1 MLEVTCNGCGAKYKA
16 PEKFS
21 GRKMSCKACSEVMLI
36 GEETV
41 PGVSS
46 SPVEEEVSHAPV
58 ASEEKAPSK
67 KKPSFKK
74 GGISARKGDKKS
86 SFKKGGLSSSKIS
99 EASGRGSEGQAAG
112 SKKSPAVLVVVLL
125 LVVGGLAAVDFFV
138 TNMVIGGKAPAGNE
152 EVAAVDDSPE
162 EEPGEESAEE
172 SADEPEA
179 PAEPEET
186 EPEAGKP
193 EVAEPAP
200 EKPEGL
206 PAEPEVPA
214 PAAISATSSPAALLV
229 PADAQVILGLNIPR
243 LISAYEGLAGEKL
256 PRTPAELEEG
266 SYPLLEPAKLAMAA
280 GLDPFTSIRSILV
293 AGEMPESSP
302 IPGIEDFGAAGAAA
316 AESDGMILVEGE
328 FSDPAAI
335 VSALVEM
342 EVLSPSAPEVK
353 AGLNVYSVAEGQSI
367 KGRFTFLSTGQML
380 FATPAWL
387 DKVIARRKGEGQGI
401 LSKEVFNTMS
411 KKLARKEA
419 LWLVADVPEEAGAA
433 LQQGLAVPP
442 GGIPGPDDAPEAP
455 TPAIKIDSLML
466 ALDSG
471 GTDFSLELIGVSPTS
486 EDAENTKK
494 TIGTQLGGMS
504 LLAMQML
511 GPKAIGLMGKLMP
524 KSEGK
529 NVTIAFTLNEQEL
542 ATVKEMAQKALASF
556 AGPQGDSATGLP
568 EGFELPEGFDPS
580 GFEKPGEIGENDEA
594 GKPGVAAEPGSDEV
608 VTILISGADGAALK
622 KKLSSAGEPG
632 ESVFFKLNDL
642 VLAAAQKADSG
653 IDSISGSLDDDV
665 ASFEVGPVKDLEA
678 FAGKIVLGKVVK
690 VDAAKRTIELDLV
703 DPGEKPGEE
712 PEAPTDPKPPAD
724 PKKKDAD
731 EEEDPLELEDF

>member
-1 MLEVTCNGCGAKYKA
+1 MLEVTCNGCGAKYKV
-16 PEKFS
+16 PEKFA
-21 GRKMSCKACSEVMLI
+21 GRKMSCKACSAVMLI
-36 GEETV
+36 GEEAA
-41 PGVSS
+41 PEVSS
-46 SPVEEEVSHAPV
+46 SPVEEEVSQAPA
-58 ASEEKAPSK
+58 ASEEKAPSR

-74 GGISARKGDKKS
+74 GGISARKGDKES
-86 SFKKGGLSSSKIS
+86 SFKKGGLSSSKVS
-99 EASGRGSEGQAAG
+99 EASGGGSEGQASG

-152 EVAAVDDSPE
+152 EVAAVDDSPG
-162 EEPGEESAEE
+162 EEPAEE
-172 SADEPEA
+172 PADEPEA
-179 PAEPEET
+179 PAEPKET

-193 EVAEPAP
+193 GVAEPAP

-206 PAEPEVPA
+206 RAEPEAPA
-214 PAAISATSSPAALLV
+214 LAAISATSSPAALLV
-229 PADAQVILGLNIPR
+229 PVDAQVILGLNIPR
-243 LISAYEGLAGEKL
+243 LIAAYEGLAGEKL

-266 SYPLLEPAKLAMAA
+266 SYPLPEPAKLVMAA

-316 AESDGMILVEGE
+316 AASDGMILVEGE

-353 AGLNVYSVAEGQSI
+353 AGLNVYSVAEGQSL

-401 LSKEVFNTMS
+401 LSNEVFNTMS

-419 LWLVADVPEEAGAA
+419 LWLVADIPEEAGAA

-442 GGIPGPDDAPEAP
+442 GGIPGPDDAPEAS

-471 GTDFSLELIGVSPTS
+471 GTDFSLELIGASPTP

-524 KSEGK
+524 KSEGR

-542 ATVKEMAQKALASF
+542 ATVKEMAQKALAGF

-580 GFEKPGEIGENDEA
+580 GFEKPGETGENDEA
-594 GKPGVAAEPGSDEV
+594 GKPGVAAEPSSDEV

-665 ASFEVGPVKDLEA
+665 ASFEVGPVKNLEA
-678 FAGKIVLGKVVK
+678 FAGKIALGKVVK
-690 VDAAKRTIELDLV
+690 VDAAKRIIELDLLGG
-703 DPGEKPGEE
+703 DEKSGQES
-712 PEAPTDPKPPAD
+712 EAPTDPEPPAEAE
-724 PKKKDAD
+724 KKDA
-731 EEEDPLELEDF
+731 EEDEDSLEFDDF